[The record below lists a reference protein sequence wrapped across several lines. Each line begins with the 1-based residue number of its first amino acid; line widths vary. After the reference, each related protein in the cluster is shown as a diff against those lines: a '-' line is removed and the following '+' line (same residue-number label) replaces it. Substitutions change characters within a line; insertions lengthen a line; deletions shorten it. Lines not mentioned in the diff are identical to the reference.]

1 MLPEL
6 SNRRLFVTGTNTEV
20 GKTFYACHLL
30 RELEAAGYRTTAI
43 KPVATEALHTADGDR
58 NQDALNL
65 MAAMTEDMPYE
76 HINPALFTPPIAP
89 HIAAQEVGVRLSVKD
104 IAAACQPAL
113 STPADVCVIEGAGGW
128 LVPLNDKEILADLA
142 EELNAGIIVV
152 VAMQLGCLN
161 HALLTVADI
170 QRRGLPLVG
179 WVANTLQK
187 PMPYLT
193 ENIDTLKQAIDAP
206 LLASL

>member
-6 SNRRLFVTGTNTEV
+6 SNRRLFIAGTNTEV

-30 RELEAAGYRTTAI
+30 RELEAAGYCTTAI
-43 KPVATEALHTADGDR
+43 KPVATEAMQTADGDR

-65 MAAMTEDMPYE
+65 MASMTEDVPYE
-76 HINPALFTPPIAP
+76 HVNPVLFTPPIAP

-128 LVPLNDKEILADLA
+128 LVPLNDKETLADLA
-142 EELNAGIIVV
+142 GELHAGIIVV

-170 QRRGLPLVG
+170 ERCGLPLVS

-193 ENIDTLKQAIDAP
+193 ENIDTLKLAIDAP

>member
-1 MLPEL
+1 MLPEFP
-6 SNRRLFVTGTNTEV
+6 NQCIFVTGTNTEV
-20 GKTFYACHLL
+20 GKTYYACHLL
-30 RELEAAGYRTTAI
+30 RELEVAGYRTTAI
-43 KPVATEALHTADGDR
+43 KPVATEAVHTADGDR

-65 MAAMTEDMPYE
+65 MAAMTESMLYE
-76 HINPALFTPPIAP
+76 HVNPVLFTPPIAP

-104 IAAACQPAL
+104 IATACQPGLTTA
-113 STPADVCVIEGAGGW
+113 ADVCVIEGAGGW
-128 LVPLNDKEILADLA
+128 LVPLNDKETLADLA
-142 EELNAGIIVV
+142 GELHAGIIVV

-193 ENIDTLKQAIDAP
+193 ENIDTLKHAIDAP
-206 LLASL
+206 LLAAL